1 MVAVDGDISSQR
13 SARMCQLLLSMLVQ
27 SFLEQ
32 INRPQALAKVPT
44 HSGRPPKV
52 SCHFSPKE
60 FTEMKIPLA
69 HLRGG
74 GAHAVGNGTT
84 EQGVLGAVRQ
94 DVALVEGGEAMLS
107 HDLVAKTETDT
118 DRYRDG
124 DRDALHI
131 PT

>member
-69 HLRGG
+69 HLR
-74 GAHAVGNGTT
+74 AHAVGNGTT
-84 EQGVLGAVRQ
+84 EQGVLGAARQ
-94 DVALVEGGEAMLS
+94 DVALVDMGLVGAPA
-107 HDLVAKTETDT
+107 HDQVWLLLQLPVQD
-118 DRYRDG
+118 
-124 DRDALHI
+124 
-131 PT
+131 PV